1 MEEPCKEIKYK
12 KKRSNKPIVKPNGKS
27 PALPMSSEQT
37 LIPRQIYLWKGECE
51 EDLISFPPQRNT
63 VQDLREWVVRQRFIP
78 QDLSDDFLMV
88 FLSGVGFDLKT
99 ATEKLEKYFYS
110 RQEPSPLFRDRDPL
124 SPENVKLFEKLYVVP
139 VPDATE
145 KGEKII
151 LAGTRK
157 TICGIRSDR
166 SRQGSRYGT
175 RPIDLGEKLND
186 LCTFEKDF
194 GFGEFIV
201 VLDGRGF
208 ECPQLLE
215 RKVNDHRSITSL
227 LLDTIPGSL
236 RSFYLLYPP
245 PHVMNV
251 ADNRNGL
258 WLTVVK
264 RKEDMVGYLP
274 KNMLPFEFG
283 GNLGHLDDLLVQW
296 HQHLAQ
302 SRDFFIEFEKRML
315 SDYRRRTCHEKEVE
329 EGGKAWVYRMKIEAD
344 EWQYKTEYYE
354 RMKKMTSREHI
365 GFGKDRVIKQKN
377 EKKLRDNVGYFVEC
391 KRLAKLEKEA
401 NLLFE
406 PTYLYHGYAP
416 EIRKQNQM
424 RQQRESPNA
433 SLLRQIPIFCSFEI

>member
-12 KKRSNKPIVKPNGKS
+12 KKRSNKPVVKPNEKS
-27 PALPMSSEQT
+27 PPLPMSSEQT

-151 LAGTRK
+151 LAGTK
-157 TICGIRSDR
+157 KQSVAYD
-166 SRQGSRYGT
+166 
-175 RPIDLGEKLND
+175 PIDHAKALAMVLD
-186 LCTFEKDF
+186 LLIWEKDF

-201 VLDGRGF
+201 VFDGRGF

-283 GNLGHLDDLLVQW
+283 GNLGHLDDLLGTYQ
-296 HQHLAQ
+296 
-302 SRDFFIEFEKRML
+302 
-315 SDYRRRTCHEKEVE
+315 
-329 EGGKAWVYRMKIEAD
+329 VY
-344 EWQYKTEYYE
+344 
-354 RMKKMTSREHI
+354 
-365 GFGKDRVIKQKN
+365 
-377 EKKLRDNVGYFVEC
+377 
-391 KRLAKLEKEA
+391 
-401 NLLFE
+401 
-406 PTYLYHGYAP
+406 
-416 EIRKQNQM
+416 
-424 RQQRESPNA
+424 
-433 SLLRQIPIFCSFEI
+433 